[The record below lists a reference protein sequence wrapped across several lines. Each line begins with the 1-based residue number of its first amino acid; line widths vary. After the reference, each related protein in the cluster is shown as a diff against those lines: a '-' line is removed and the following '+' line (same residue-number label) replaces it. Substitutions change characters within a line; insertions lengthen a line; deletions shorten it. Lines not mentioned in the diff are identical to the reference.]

1 MRLRGVF
8 FALTLAVASVATAKD
23 LDLSNPDDN
32 LTAFLKMR
40 ASLDGSDTVTWW
52 TGQVFAAVPD
62 ERPKLL
68 FGFEGMNVA
77 RIEKTEDGNWRMLS
91 REYAVYKDPRS
102 GEILE
107 TWANPWTQSD
117 VKVFHV
123 QNDPVNN
130 NFGGAPAKDGAPVRL
145 LPLKRHGN
153 DVILG
158 LDVPLAYPNPI
169 SPEQFPLHST
179 GATYVGSEHFG
190 FYARMDELANPKTT
204 SAPISIAWFREAPW
218 LPWMEMGDRPG
229 LLIYSGYG
237 KKLMGG
243 VAELPETFKAY
254 IEKNA
259 PEYLTAPKEWTQP
272 NATSWTVYKAR
283 VLDQKSNE
291 AP

>member
-1 MRLRGVF
+1 MNHARSLV
-8 FALTLAVASVATAKD
+8 AVMLLVSATAVGAKD
-23 LDLSNPDDN
+23 LDLSNPEDN
-32 LTAFLKMR
+32 LKAFLKMR
-40 ASLDGSDTVTWW
+40 ASLDGKDTVTWW

-62 ERPKLL
+62 ERPRLL

-77 RIEKTEDGNWRMLS
+77 RIEKTDDGNWRMLS
-91 REYAVYKDPRS
+91 REYAVYKDPAT

-107 TWANPWTQSD
+107 SWNNPWTQSA

-130 NFGGAPAKDGAPVRL
+130 NFGGAPKDGAPARL

-169 SPEQFPLHST
+169 SPKEFPLNST
-179 GATYVGSEHFG
+179 GEMYVGSEHFG
-190 FYARMDELANPKTT
+190 FYARMSELANPKTQ

-243 VAELPETFKAY
+243 IDELPAAFKAY
-254 IEKNA
+254 IEAKA
-259 PEYLTAPKEWTQP
+259 PEYLTAPKHWVQP
-272 NATSWTVYKAR
+272 NATSWTVYKSK
-283 VLDQKSNE
+283 VLDAKAKAAE
-291 AP
+291 